1 MRLLHTADW
10 HVGKTIRGRSRMDE
24 FERVLDEVVEVALD
38 QGVDA
43 VLVAGDLY
51 ESRVAPPE
59 ADHLVFETF
68 LRLYREGIPVVAI
81 PGNHDSSPRF
91 DALAGL
97 LRVAG
102 VHVVPR
108 VARPD
113 RGSVVEARSRD
124 GKEAAV
130 VACVPFVPERR
141 FGDAAALFEATESW
155 YQDYAQGMG
164 DLLQAMAGAFR
175 PNRVNV
181 LMAHLFTDGALL
193 GGGEREVTTGLEYA
207 VSPARLPANA
217 TYIALGHI
225 HRPQVV
231 RGSPAP
237 ARYPGSLLQLDFGE
251 RDQKKSVVVVD
262 ARPGKPA
269 KVTEIPLRTGRKLVD
284 VHAALAELPALA
296 DGLGDA
302 YVRVY
307 LAVPGPQPGVAE
319 QVRDIIPNAVDVHL
333 VYERAEDEPD
343 GPPVSSLQPEQQ
355 FARYHADR
363 YGAEPDPGLVA
374 AFHEVLA
381 MTGEG
386 G

>member
-1 MRLLHTADW
+1 
-10 HVGKTIRGRSRMDE
+10 MDE
-24 FERVLDEVVEVALD
+24 FERVLDQVVGIALD
-38 QGVDA
+38 QRVDA

-51 ESRVAPPE
+51 ESRTAPPE
-59 ADHLVFETF
+59 ADHLVFDTF
-68 LRLYREGIPVVAI
+68 LRLYRASIPVVAL

-91 DALAGL
+91 EALAGL

-108 VARPD
+108 VAPPD
-113 RGSVVEARSRD
+113 QGSVVEIPSRD
-124 GKEAAV
+124 GGKAALI
-130 VACVPFVPERR
+130 ACVPFVPERR

-164 DLLQAMAGAFR
+164 DLLAAMSAAFR
-175 PNRVNV
+175 PDRVNV

-225 HRPQVV
+225 HRPQAV

-251 RDQKKSVVVVD
+251 RDQQKSVVVVE
-262 ARPGKPA
+262 AQPGKPA
-269 KVTEIPLRTGRKLVD
+269 KVTEIPLTAGRSLVD
-284 VHAALAELPALA
+284 VHASLTELPPMA

-302 YVRVY
+302 YLRVY
-307 LAVPGPQPGVAE
+307 LTVPGPQPGVAE
-319 QVRDIIPNAVDVHL
+319 QVRDILPNAVDVHL
-333 VYERAEDEPD
+333 VYERAEDDPEA
-343 GPPVSSLQPEQQ
+343 PPVSSLQPGQQ
-355 FARYHADR
+355 FVRYHADR
-363 YGAEPDPGLVA
+363 YGTEPDHALME
-374 AFHEVLA
+374 AFREVLA
-381 MTGEG
+381 LTGEEA
-386 G
+386 